1 MKNLSKFETSY
12 FYSFTKIHK
21 SKTIESGINSQNK
34 NVAGD
39 GNKAI

>member
-1 MKNLSKFETSY
+1 MKKLSKFETSY
-12 FYSFTKIHK
+12 LYSFTKIHQ
-21 SKTIESGINSQNK
+21 SKTIESGINSQNT